1 MLIKKLK
8 MMKINNNYKYISYSL
23 SEIGEFDNA
32 GAHAVLLSLW
42 DIADLP
48 TSKNTSNLK
57 FRQNML

>member
-1 MLIKKLK
+1 
-8 MMKINNNYKYISYSL
+8 MKILLIAYSL